1 MQYLKKHQILIKKI
15 LLSILLF
22 CFITNKNISAEEKR
36 VMMVSVKM
44 DGFVTNAQYIVE
56 NRVIYVL
63 KKTNMFNMIER
74 SELNTILAEQAL
86 SMAGS
91 LFNDA
96 ISSSSE

>member
-1 MQYLKKHQILIKKI
+1 
-15 LLSILLF
+15 
-22 CFITNKNISAEEKR
+22 
-36 VMMVSVKM
+36 MMVSVKM